1 MWGYEGA
8 MQEEEEEGGAQAA
21 VCRPSPPDW
30 ADGQTGGDKAKTSQ
44 TKPDQARHHSN
55 NSSSKT
61 AQVSTNRL
69 PSLP

>member
-21 VCRPSPPDW
+21 VCKALSTRLGRRADW
-30 ADGQTGGDKAKTSQ
+30 WGRQGED
-44 TKPDQARHHSN
+44 KPDQARHHSN

-61 AQVSTNRL
+61 AQM
-69 PSLP
+69 